1 MGCLGQKPI
10 HGNCWMGSFTPS
22 KNLRVSFIKIVK
34 TSSTHT
40 NDWIS
45 KMQDTHSDLK
55 EIKNYFEI
63 ISPISTITID
73 YGSTQWELYEVELNL
88 PYNIYWLYCVNAA
101 AQFHFLWDANS
112 FTFPGVINMMRL
124 SALYHLSLCTLTL
137 LPACQLTWERS
148 SHVTLQKGTYKGSSL
163 SYTAVWKIL

>member
-1 MGCLGQKPI
+1 MGYLGQKPI
-10 HGNCWMGSFTPS
+10 YGNCWMDSFTPF
-22 KNLRVSFIKIVK
+22 KNLRVWFIKTVK

-40 NDWIS
+40 NNWIS

-55 EIKNYFEI
+55 EIKNFFEI
-63 ISPISTITID
+63 ISPISTID

-101 AQFHFLWDANS
+101 AQFHFLWDADKLFYIPRGNKHDE
-112 FTFPGVINMMRL
+112 TF
-124 SALYHLSLCTLTL
+124 YLSLCTLTL

-148 SHVTLQKGTYKGSSL
+148 SHVTLQKGTHKDSSL
-163 SYTAVWKIL
+163 